1 MSANLENSAVTTG
14 LEKVNFRFNP
24 KERQCQRMFK
34 LLHNCTHS
42 HASKV
47 MLEILQVRLQ
57 QYVNQELPDGQVGFR
72 KTRNQRPNCQHPLD
86 HLKSKRVPEKHLLLL
101 YWLCQNLCLCRSQQ
115 TGKFFKRWE
124 YQTTLPAPWEIF
136 LQVETTV
143 RTRHGATDWF
153 QIVKGV
159 HQDYILSTC
168 LFNLY
173 SEYITWNARL
183 DEAQAGIKI
192 FGRNINNLRYGDDTT
207 LMAESEELKSLLMKL
222 KEESEK
228 LA

>member
-1 MSANLENSAVTTG
+1 
-14 LEKVNFRFNP
+14 
-24 KERQCQRMFK
+24 MFK
-34 LLHNCTHS
+34 LDVE
-42 HASKV
+42 KV
-47 MLEILQVRLQ
+47 EEPEI
-57 QYVNQELPDGQVGFR
+57 
-72 KTRNQRPNCQHPLD
+72 KCQH
-86 HLKSKRVPEKHLLLL
+86 HQKSKRVPEKHLLLL

-136 LQVETTV
+136 LQVETKV

-153 QIVKGV
+153 QIGKGV

-183 DEAQAGIKI
+183 DEAQAGIKTA
-192 FGRNINNLRYGDDTT
+192 GRNIYNLQYTDDTT
-207 LMAESEELKSLLMKL
+207 LMAEREERLKSLLMKV
-222 KEESEK
+222 KEKVKK